1 VYRVVANNFLA
12 EGGDNIPMF
21 AKGTRRVETGL
32 RDLDALIAYLQKH
45 PEAGGPGLPTL
56 QRIRKIR

>member
-1 VYRVVANNFLA
+1 V
-12 EGGDNIPMF
+12 
-21 AKGTRRVETGL
+21 

-45 PEAGGPGLPTL
+45 PEAGAAGMAAP